1 MARKGRIGRKG
12 RKFKES
18 KRKRQKSS
26 VDEATLIRLNKQLEE
41 FRASEDEGSSVN
53 IWMLTAVYTF
63 EAGLSWN
70 ERSVIHQLCW
80 KMGMKTKRSGGGCKV
95 SGRKRCI
102 SVYKNKKVS
111 TMKGLDSLHCLEF
124 SEVAK
129 EVLMDLFKT
138 LSTW

>member
-41 FRASEDEGSSVN
+41 FRASEDE
-53 IWMLTAVYTF
+53 VYTF